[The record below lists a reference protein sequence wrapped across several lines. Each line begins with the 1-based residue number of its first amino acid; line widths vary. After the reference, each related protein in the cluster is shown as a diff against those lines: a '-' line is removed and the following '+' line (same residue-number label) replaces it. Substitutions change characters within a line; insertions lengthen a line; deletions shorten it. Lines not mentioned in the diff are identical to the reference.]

1 MAEKTLEE
9 VPVPQREMF
18 EKGIAALQKNNLD
31 YAVTLLFQVVKN
43 EPGLYEAREALRAAQ
58 HKRIG
63 KGNGGGLFRRFL
75 GSANSVTR
83 GQIALRSNSLDAII
97 IAEEV
102 LNEDPSNMAAH
113 ELLAEAALISQ
124 FPKTAILS
132 LEIAFKAN
140 SANRKLA
147 EKLADLQNQLGNRD
161 RAERILSDLLLDDPH
176 DPALNEK
183 LKNLLA
189 TRTMEEGGYE
199 QAADGSGSYRD
210 LLRNKEQAKSLELE
224 SREVKDV
231 DVAAR
236 LIAEQELKLATDP
249 SNPRVLRTLA
259 DLSLKKGDTSGSIR
273 WLELLLQ
280 VTGLNDPQIL
290 IQIRDARLL
299 QFDAEEKAL
308 SSDAPESAETL
319 KRVRERRAT
328 FLLEDVRRRLDA
340 NPTDLNVRFELGELY
355 LKAGRIGEAI
365 AELQKAQNNPSRRI
379 AAMTLLARGF
389 ARRGMNDLAA
399 KKLEEALKEKPVFDE
414 EAKELSYDLG
424 VLMEI
429 MGRPAD
435 AIVQFKRI
443 YEQDIGYRDIMAR
456 VEAFYAAQS

>member
-1 MAEKTLEE
+1 
-9 VPVPQREMF
+9 
-18 EKGIAALQKNNLD
+18 
-31 YAVTLLFQVVKN
+31 
-43 EPGLYEAREALRAAQ
+43 
-58 HKRIG
+58 
-63 KGNGGGLFRRFL
+63 
-75 GSANSVTR
+75 
-83 GQIALRSNSLDAII
+83 
-97 IAEEV
+97 
-102 LNEDPSNMAAH
+102 
-113 ELLAEAALISQ
+113 
-124 FPKTAILS
+124 
-132 LEIAFKAN
+132 
-140 SANRKLA
+140 
-147 EKLADLQNQLGNRD
+147 
-161 RAERILSDLLLDDPH
+161 
-176 DPALNEK
+176 
-183 LKNLLA
+183 
-189 TRTMEEGGYE
+189 
-199 QAADGSGSYRD
+199 
-210 LLRNKEQAKSLELE
+210 
-224 SREVKDV
+224 
-231 DVAAR
+231 
-236 LIAEQELKLATDP
+236 
-249 SNPRVLRTLA
+249 LA

-328 FLLEDVRRRLDA
+328 FLMEDVRRRLDA